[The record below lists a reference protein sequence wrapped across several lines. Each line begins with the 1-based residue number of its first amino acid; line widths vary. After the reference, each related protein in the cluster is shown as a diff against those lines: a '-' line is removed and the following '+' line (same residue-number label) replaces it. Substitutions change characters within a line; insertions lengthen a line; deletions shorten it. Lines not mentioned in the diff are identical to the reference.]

1 MVKLTPW
8 KRRESRPARH
18 DRLADAFDRFFDEPF
33 LTPFDPFNQSRWWPQ
48 VDVSEGRKH
57 ITVEAEIPGMEKKDI
72 DLSIEGRYL
81 HIKGEK
87 SRNNEDTREGYY
99 RAERAYGYFSRTIEL
114 PAEVDANSVDAR
126 YRRGVLKIKLKKS
139 KSAGG
144 KIINISGSN

>member
-8 KRRESRPARH
+8 KRRESRPARYN
-18 DRLADAFDRFFDEPF
+18 RLGDAFDRFFDEPF
-33 LTPFDPFNQSRWWPQ
+33 LTTFDPFNQSQWWPR

-57 ITVEAEIPGMEKKDI
+57 ITVEAEIPGIEKKDI

-87 SRNNEDTREGYY
+87 SRNNEDKRDGYY
-99 RAERAYGYFSRTIEL
+99 RAERAYGFFRRTIEL
-114 PAEVDANSVDAR
+114 PAEVDENSIDAR

-139 KSAGG
+139 GPTGG
-144 KIINISGSN
+144 KTINIAGSN